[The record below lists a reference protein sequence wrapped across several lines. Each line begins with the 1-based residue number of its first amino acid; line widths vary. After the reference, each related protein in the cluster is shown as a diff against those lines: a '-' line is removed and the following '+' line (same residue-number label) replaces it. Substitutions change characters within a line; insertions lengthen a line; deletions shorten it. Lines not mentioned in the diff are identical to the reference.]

1 MSSRNHTKCIV
12 CIFRFTISLSQL
24 GINRKKKNI
33 LFCKKVSY
41 FTQIYEKK
49 DFGDNTFCL
58 VIQETIKGKKDLC
71 LPF

>member
-1 MSSRNHTKCIV
+1 MYFFVLQSHCRSWESTE
-12 CIFRFTISLSQL
+12 
-24 GINRKKKNI
+24 KKKNI

-41 FTQIYEKK
+41 FTQIYENK

-58 VIQETIKGKKDLC
+58 VIQETIKGKKNLC